1 MTKTPK
7 DLVADALTDSLKR
20 EMDMNRIITEQDAK
34 IARLTAENSGLAQ
47 MLEGQRIELAQARA
61 ALTVNS

>member
-61 ALTVNS
+61 ALTVKS